1 MPPSPM
7 TVGQLARRTGMTPR
21 SIRRFEGFGLIYSV
35 GRSPA
40 NYRLF
45 DESAL
50 WCAEVIRKL
59 RLLGLTVREIRQL
72 AALYLDRQD
81 ESVGR
86 LLAEQLVT
94 VRRRI
99 NARAAELEEVRDRLD
114 VFERSHAAAL
124 AGARPISSWAADP
137 RRVAD
142 RA

>member
-1 MPPSPM
+1 MTQSPM
-7 TVGQLARRTGMTPR
+7 TVGQLARRTGLTPR
-21 SIRRFEGFGLIYSV
+21 SIRRFEGLGLIYSV

-50 WCAEVIRKL
+50 WCVEVIRNL
-59 RLLGLTVREIRQL
+59 RALGLTVHEIRQL
-72 AALYLDRQD
+72 AAVYLDRQD
-81 ESVGR
+81 ESVGP

-99 NARAAELEEVRDRLD
+99 DARAAELNRVRDRLD
-114 VFERSHAAAL
+114 AFERSHAAEL
-124 AGARPISSWAADP
+124 ASSRPIASWAGDP
-137 RRVAD
+137 RRTAD